1 MAAVLIYGATGY
13 TGRLTCEYAQ
23 QIGLEFAIG
32 ARSETKIRDIASS
45 LKIPDYYTF
54 AVTDRNA
61 VDAALQGKRVLL
73 NCAGPFFRTAKPL
86 IEACIRNG
94 VHYLDV
100 AAELDSY
107 RLTEELDGRAQE
119 AGVMLMPGCGGSV
132 AMLGCLTDYVL
143 KDVQGASSIDISLHV
158 SGSMSKGSA
167 VSASENVTAETLQRA
182 GGQLIAQEI
191 ANRKDFDFADGRGA
205 VSSFP
210 VTLPDLI
217 TLWKSTGVKD
227 IRTYVNVSGEAF
239 PTGNLDALPAGPS
252 HEEREANPYH
262 VAVQVRESNGATLSA
277 VLHTVNGYTFTSQA
291 SIEAVK
297 LVLAGHAGTGFQTP
311 AGVFGYDF
319 AQRISGSVFR
329 TV

>member
-13 TGRLTCEYAQ
+13 TGRLACEYAQ
-23 QIGLEFAIG
+23 KIGLEFSVG
-32 ARSETKIRDIASS
+32 ARSETTVRELAPS
-45 LKIPDYYTF
+45 LKVVDYYAF
-54 AVTDRNA
+54 AVTDQNA
-61 VDAALQGKRVLL
+61 IDTALQGKRVLL

-107 RLTEELDGRAQE
+107 RLAEELDGRAQE

-132 AMLGCLTDYVL
+132 AMLGCLADYILRGVS
-143 KDVQGASSIDISLHV
+143 GASSIDISLHV

-167 VSASENVTAETLQRA
+167 ISASENMTAETLQRSR
-182 GGQLIAQEI
+182 GQLIPQNTTDI
-191 ANRKDFDFADGRGA
+191 KDFNFADGRGI
-205 VSSFP
+205 VSSSP

-217 TLWKSTGVKD
+217 TLWKSTGVNN
-227 IRTYVNVSGEAF
+227 IRTYVNISGGAF
-239 PTGNLDALPAGPS
+239 PTSNLDALPAGPS
-252 HEEREANPYH
+252 HEELDANPYH
-262 VAVQVRESNGATLSA
+262 VAVQVMDSNGTTHSA

-297 LVLAGHAGTGFQTP
+297 LVLAGHSRPGFQTP
-311 AGVFGYDF
+311 AEIFGYHF
-319 AQRISGSVFR
+319 AQRISGSVFK